1 MPNKEVGPVCCVVGD
16 GESWV
21 LAEAS
26 QLFPVFVKYVKYQA
40 KVGLVMVNLP
50 PLELDLIKELLKGRM
65 VPAPGHLRLPQLLL
79 HHHGLGDLK
88 QQLEVPCPT
97 LVRSSSCRLESSKV
111 IFSFFRTELLG

>member
-1 MPNKEVGPVCCVVGD
+1 MKAPICHLKEEMPNKEVGPVCCVVGD

-50 PLELDLIKELLKGRM
+50 PLELDLIKELFKGRV
-65 VPAPGHLRLPQLLL
+65 VPAPGHLGLPQLLL
-79 HHHGLGDLK
+79 HHHGLEDFK
-88 QQLEVPCPT
+88 QQLDVLCPA
-97 LVRSSSCRLESSKV
+97 L
-111 IFSFFRTELLG
+111 RTTW